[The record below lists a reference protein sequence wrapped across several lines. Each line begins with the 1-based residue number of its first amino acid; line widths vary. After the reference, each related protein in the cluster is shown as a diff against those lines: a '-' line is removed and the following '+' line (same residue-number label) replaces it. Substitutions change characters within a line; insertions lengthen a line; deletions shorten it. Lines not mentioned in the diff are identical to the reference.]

1 MAILTIYSP
10 GGAELQQVGSP
21 VSVTLLGHNEA
32 LPPNVD
38 GLILGNITA
47 KPLTLDDWFKYQEG
61 QALAVEISGRVEEGS
76 NTSTPGAPPIGGWI
90 SRRLQ
95 LDPKIKNESICLVD
109 GGWLPL
115 IYCLAGTNIFV
126 DRNIVSEIKAR
137 FESGKLKTDGT
148 GGRDFFDMLEQVA
161 CGCVLN
167 PLPFALE
174 GNVTDLPSAEMVGEQ
189 LNIALATLKEALP
202 HIRLWPEIP
211 YEVEQTRVLLESYRP
226 YFVQG
231 MEFLRMVVPSLMKT
245 TSKRK
250 RRAAWEKIIQAAKE
264 TGISL
269 QHISVAITL
278 SALTAEQKFNPAKK
292 VLKPA
297 AVYGDAQAYNAMWD
311 MFLLFLLRQSQVLHP
326 ECRSALL
333 TRDKNLALLWMG
345 MMINT
350 SPTKPGA
357 KPEIFFDE
365 RLMECDAEEMVFL
378 QALLGESNIR
388 YERSLT

>member
-1 MAILTIYSP
+1 MAILNICSP
-10 GGAELQQVGSP
+10 GGSELQQAGSP

-76 NTSTPGAPPIGGWI
+76 NTSIPGAPPIGSLI
-90 SRRLQ
+90 SRKLQ
-95 LDPKIKNESICLVD
+95 FDPKIKNESICLVD

-137 FESGKLKTDGT
+137 FKSGKLKPDGA
-148 GGRDFFDMLEQVA
+148 GGRDFFDMLEQEA

-226 YFVQG
+226 YFAQG

-250 RRAAWEKIIQAAKE
+250 RRAAWEKI
-264 TGISL
+264 T
-269 QHISVAITL
+269 
-278 SALTAEQKFNPAKK
+278 
-292 VLKPA
+292 
-297 AVYGDAQAYNAMWD
+297 
-311 MFLLFLLRQSQVLHP
+311 
-326 ECRSALL
+326 
-333 TRDKNLALLWMG
+333 
-345 MMINT
+345 
-350 SPTKPGA
+350 
-357 KPEIFFDE
+357 
-365 RLMECDAEEMVFL
+365 
-378 QALLGESNIR
+378 
-388 YERSLT
+388 